1 MELKINLSR
10 FRKLAEYK
18 EGQFVMLMPHEKY
31 NQKHYCVYLIVFDD
45 GYLFYVGVSTYLQKR
60 LRTHW
65 YQLRAHTHKLRLLQ
79 NAFDN
84 CKTFSVYALNE
95 ADKAPFEWDFI
106 KTLRPPL
113 NLQNSKSD
121 KYIFIKNME
130 LSANLLGVS
139 LHLLLQENRK
149 IKFYNMNIKKVI
161 QRKGFTL
168 ASVAKQMKA
177 PTKEGE
183 EQKYGISLSAISQ
196 IVGGKNP
203 SVGKLQEIADII
215 GVSLSELV
223 ADEASEKE
231 TYIICPHCGEKI
243 KISVSK

>member
-1 MELKINLSR
+1 
-10 FRKLAEYK
+10 
-18 EGQFVMLMPHEKY
+18 
-31 NQKHYCVYLIVFDD
+31 
-45 GYLFYVGVSTYLQKR
+45 
-60 LRTHW
+60 
-65 YQLRAHTHKLRLLQ
+65 
-79 NAFDN
+79 
-84 CKTFSVYALNE
+84 
-95 ADKAPFEWDFI
+95 
-106 KTLRPPL
+106 
-113 NLQNSKSD
+113 
-121 KYIFIKNME
+121 
-130 LSANLLGVS
+130 
-139 LHLLLQENRK
+139 
-149 IKFYNMNIKKVI
+149 MNIKKVI

-223 ADEASEKE
+223 ADETSEKE
-231 TYIICPHCGEKI
+231 AYIICPHCGEKI